1 MRGMIWDMLYSMHLY
16 YRYDF
21 YNFDF
26 FFVSFDFWVAQYF
39 HGNDK
44 YSQNQLNQ
52 CNWKLPAKYFFLL
65 ETVFTNCIVPYWYH
79 PIFVSIKGFRHKM
92 DTNII

>member
-1 MRGMIWDMLYSMHLY
+1 MLGMFLDMLYSMHLY
-16 YRYDF
+16 YGYDF

-44 YSQNQLNQ
+44 YCQNQLNQ
-52 CNWKLPAKYFFLL
+52 CNWKLPAKYFFSWKPFLQTAFFLIGIIPFLL
-65 ETVFTNCIVPYWYH
+65 V
-79 PIFVSIKGFRHKM
+79 
-92 DTNII
+92 

>member
-1 MRGMIWDMLYSMHLY
+1 MFLDMLYSMHLY
-16 YRYDF
+16 YGYDF

-44 YSQNQLNQ
+44 YCQNQLNQ
-52 CNWKLPAKYFFLL
+52 CN
-65 ETVFTNCIVPYWYH
+65 
-79 PIFVSIKGFRHKM
+79 
-92 DTNII
+92 